1 MIGKIIG
8 NNFRLLEVVGTGAMG
23 TIFKAE
29 QVSLGKTVVIK
40 LLHRHLLGDPSLSKR
55 FHREARAASLLN
67 HPNTIQIIDFG
78 QMQNGPL
85 YIAMEFVPGR
95 DLAEVLFHEFP
106 MAPIRVVNIV
116 RQIASALDEAH
127 ANGVLHRDLKPENIM
142 VGDRRNQ
149 PDFVKVLDFG
159 IAKLQDGVQT
169 AGAFQTVAGVVC
181 GTPEYMSPE
190 QARGETLD
198 GRSDLYALGVLMYQ
212 LLTNRLPFEGE
223 SPLAV
228 VTQHLSKEPVPP
240 SRFANGI
247 PPSLEHL
254 TLSLLLKPREERPAA
269 ALDVVAELDRIGR
282 ELESSAQGEEGT
294 DATMV
299 EIRAL
304 PADAVRELAAGPK
317 TMEVSQSALGTA
329 ATPPPQ
335 QPRRRLTPAATTQ
348 SAPTAPVATPPD
360 APLTARIPGSFKRNA
375 RRAWPQSRVL
385 LAALLISV
393 TFAVMTWIIYRVV
406 VPTKHGAPTTTTG
419 KPSSAAPV
427 VEPETPPGPG
437 PAAATPTPS
446 AGSTP

>member
-95 DLAEVLFHEFP
+95 DLADVLFHEFP
-106 MAPIRVVNIV
+106 MAPMRVVNIV

-228 VTQHLSKEPVPP
+228 VSQHLSQEPVPP

-247 PPSLEHL
+247 PPSLENL
-254 TLSLLLKPREERPAA
+254 TLALLVKARDERPAA
-269 ALDVVAELDRIGR
+269 ALDVVAELDRIQR
-282 ELESSAQGEEGT
+282 ELESAGQDADGT
-294 DATMV
+294 DATMI

-304 PADAVRELAAGPK
+304 PADAVRELVAGPK

-329 ATPPPQ
+329 APSPP
-335 QPRRRLTPAATTQ
+335 PRRRLTPAATKQ
-348 SAPTAPVATPPD
+348 SAPTAPVAAAPD
-360 APLTARIPGSFKRNA
+360 APVTARIPGSFKRNV
-375 RRAWPQSRVL
+375 RRGWAPSRIL
-385 LAALLISV
+385 LVALLISV
-393 TFAVMTWIIYRVV
+393 TFALMTWIIYRVV
-406 VPTKHGAPTTTTG
+406 VPSQHGAPATTTLQVSPASPPIAAEPTPR
-419 KPSSAAPV
+419 PS
-427 VEPETPPGPG
+427 
-437 PAAATPTPS
+437 ATP
-446 AGSTP
+446 

>member
-85 YIAMEFVPGR
+85 YIAMEYVPGR
-95 DLAEVLFHEFP
+95 DLAEVLFRDYP
-106 MAPIRVVNIV
+106 IAPLRIVSIV

-149 PDFVKVLDFG
+149 HDFVKVLDFG
-159 IAKLQDGVQT
+159 IAKLQDNAQT
-169 AGAFQTVAGVVC
+169 AGGFQTVAGVVC

-198 GRSDLYALGVLMYQ
+198 GRSDLYALGVLLYQ

-240 SRFANGI
+240 SKFVQGI
-247 PPSLEHL
+247 PQSLENL
-254 TLSLLLKPREERPAA
+254 ALSLLVKPREGRPGS
-269 ALDVVAELDRIGR
+269 ALDVVAELDRIQR
-282 ELESSAQGEEGT
+282 ELESAAQGEPGS

-304 PADAVRELAAGPK
+304 PADAVRELAAGPQ
-317 TMEVSQSALGTA
+317 TMEVSQATLGTA
-329 ATPPPQ
+329 STPPAEAPRKATPFAGAHSEPT
-335 QPRRRLTPAATTQ
+335 TPVS
-348 SAPTAPVATPPD
+348 SAPD
-360 APLTARIPGSFKRNA
+360 APLTARIPGSFKRKP
-375 RRAWPQSRVL
+375 RATWSRAQVL
-385 LAALLISV
+385 LAALMITVIVSLLS
-393 TFAVMTWIIYRVV
+393 WIIYRLV
-406 VPTKHGAPTTTTG
+406 VPTKHGAPAPAPASTG
-419 KPSSAAPV
+419 SASPGSDARPLSAPWPDAPS
-427 VEPETPPGPG
+427 
-437 PAAATPTPS
+437 PS
-446 AGSTP
+446 